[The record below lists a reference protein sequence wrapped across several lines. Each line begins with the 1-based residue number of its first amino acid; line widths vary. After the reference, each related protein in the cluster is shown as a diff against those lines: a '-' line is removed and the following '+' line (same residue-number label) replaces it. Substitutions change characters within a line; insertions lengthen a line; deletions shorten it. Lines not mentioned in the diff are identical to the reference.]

1 MPAHRPR
8 HLLVRA
14 ATAAAGVFLLFFLVS
29 RAAVI
34 ATAAAAGFF
43 LMVMIT
49 TAATAGIFLM
59 MVMATAAATA
69 GVFFMMVMTATAAAF
84 IMVMVAATTA
94 AFIVVMVTATTAATA
109 AATAAAA
116 HLFEA
121 DTHERFVDF
130 GHFKTD
136 HAEHLGDVG
145 HGQHGKTFG
154 SFGNRNATGN
164 ERLSGLLQSA
174 HITAD
179 VQNTFNSRT
188 HNPEIA
194 FVVHKHIVH
203 FKRTAFFNGNV
214 HGAFCRFKNITPL
227 STLLGCQHDI
237 VSTIKDRLRRLS
249 ISRKEFRQCCH
260 SIHSLN

>member
-1 MPAHRPR
+1 MVMVTA
-8 HLLVRA
+8 A
-14 ATAAAGVFLLFFLVS
+14 ATAGIFFMMM
-29 RAAVI
+29 
-34 ATAAAAGFF
+34 ATA
-43 LMVMIT
+43 
-49 TAATAGIFLM
+49 AATAGIFLM

-109 AATAAAA
+109 AATAAA

-164 ERLSGLLQSA
+164 ERLSGFLQSA